1 MTRGRI
7 IQLRG
12 PSGSGKTTVMRRVME
27 TLGTPVRVRPK
38 DDPTRRSPS
47 ILVWPQRGV
56 AVIGH
61 YDVLCGGCDTIKS
74 RERPYELARMAADQ
88 GMNVLLEGL
97 FTTMEYHRTLA
108 LQADGYERHDVFIR
122 PPEAECRRNVE
133 ARRTSQG
140 KEIKEQKQM
149 AEYYR
154 RVARTLERLQLAGLN
169 NLTWLEGPTAEVGER
184 AVQTILG
191 LALPDLS
198 SGGTIPAGAAAPIV
212 T

>member
-1 MTRGRI
+1 MTRGKI

-12 PSGSGKTTVMRRVME
+12 PSGAGKTTVMRRVMAE
-27 TLGTPVRVRPK
+27 LGTPIRVRPK

-47 ILVWPQRGV
+47 LLVWPQHGV

-74 RERPYELARMAADQ
+74 RERPYDLARMAADSS
-88 GMNVLLEGL
+88 MNVLLEGL

-108 LQADGYERHDVFIR
+108 LHTDGYERHDVFIR
-122 PPEAECRRNVE
+122 PPMPECIRNVE
-133 ARRTSQG
+133 ARRVSQG

-154 RVARTLERLQLAGLN
+154 RVARTLERLQLAGLG
-169 NLTWLEGPTAEVGER
+169 NLTWLEGPTAEVGEA
-184 AVQTILG
+184 AVQKLLL
-191 LALPDLS
+191 LALTDETS
-198 SGGTIPAGAAAPIV
+198 
-212 T
+212 

>member
-1 MTRGRI
+1 MSGRI

-12 PSGSGKTTVMRRVME
+12 PSGSGKTTVMRRIME
-27 TLGTPVRVRPK
+27 TLGTPMRIRAK

-47 ILVWPQRGV
+47 LLAWPRHKV

-74 RERPYELARMAADQ
+74 RERPFELARQAADQ
-88 GMNVLLEGL
+88 GATVLLEGL
-97 FTTMEYHRTLA
+97 FTTMEFHRTVA
-108 LQADGYERHDVFIR
+108 LQNDGYERHDVFIR
-122 PPEAECRRNVE
+122 PPMAECIRNVE
-133 ARRTSQG
+133 ARRLSQG

-169 NLTWLEGPTAEVGER
+169 NLTWLEGDTAVIGER
-184 AVQTILG
+184 TVQLILG
-191 LALPDLS
+191 LALPGFA
-198 SGGTIPAGAAAPIV
+198 SGGTIPGGESPAKV
-212 T
+212 S